1 MWQKQPHTGQLTLN
15 SRILSIFLFHHIYK
29 RVIPVILYMTYKV
42 YAIGGLSIIA
52 LVVALAYNPVPDTE
66 EYDFKSIVSTQLE
79 LNNEQ
84 FVKDTITKSSEWN
97 SLETKIRNA
106 DESKDVSSLDDR
118 QEVLENRINQQSTTI
133 VSLDKRIKLLETKQ
147 VTTTNSGNG
156 DEIITFY
163 LSDGER
169 EEDRFNQGDI
179 VYFYA
184 TVDSNA
190 NYLYY
195 EIWDDDR
202 NVEIK
207 DRRIEVRDNTTL
219 AWAWSIPTTQATGD
233 YYIEI
238 DLGDDN
244 QKIFFDVK

>member
-1 MWQKQPHTGQLTLN
+1 
-15 SRILSIFLFHHIYK
+15 
-29 RVIPVILYMTYKV
+29 MTYKV

-84 FVKDTITKSSEWN
+84 FVKDTIIKSSEWN

-184 TVDSNA
+184 TIDSNA

-207 DRRIEVRDNTTL
+207 DRRIEVRDNTVL

>member
-1 MWQKQPHTGQLTLN
+1 
-15 SRILSIFLFHHIYK
+15 
-29 RVIPVILYMTYKV
+29 MTYKV

-52 LVVALAYNPVPDTE
+52 LIVALAYNPVPSIQET
-66 EYDFKSIVSTQLE
+66 EYDFKNIISTQLE
-79 LNNEQ
+79 LNNKQ
-84 FVKDTITKSSEWN
+84 FIKDTITKSSEWN

-118 QEVLENRINQQSTTI
+118 QVVLENRVNQQSTTI

-207 DRRIEVRDNTTL
+207 DRRIEVRDNTVL
-219 AWAWSIPTTQATGD
+219 AWAWSIPATQATGD

>member
-1 MWQKQPHTGQLTLN
+1 M
-15 SRILSIFLFHHIYK
+15 
-29 RVIPVILYMTYKV
+29 IPVILYMTYKV

-52 LVVALAYNPVPDTE
+52 LIVALAYNPVPSIQET
-66 EYDFKSIVSTQLE
+66 EYDFKNIVSTQLE
-79 LNNEQ
+79 LNNKQ

-97 SLETKIRNA
+97 SLESSISNA
-106 DESKDVSSLDDR
+106 DESKQISALNKDIDK
-118 QEVLENRINQQSTTI
+118 LENRVNQQSTTI
-133 VSLDKRIKLLETKQ
+133 VSLDNRIKLLETNP
-147 VTTTNSGNG
+147 VSSTSSNSDN
-156 DEIITFY
+156 EIVTFY

-184 TVDSNA
+184 TIDSNA

-207 DRRIEVRDNTTL
+207 DRRIEVRDNTVL

-244 QKIFFDVK
+244 QKIFFDVT

>member
-1 MWQKQPHTGQLTLN
+1 M
-15 SRILSIFLFHHIYK
+15 
-29 RVIPVILYMTYKV
+29 IPVILYMTYKV

-207 DRRIEVRDNTTL
+207 DRRIEVRDNTVL

>member
-1 MWQKQPHTGQLTLN
+1 
-15 SRILSIFLFHHIYK
+15 
-29 RVIPVILYMTYKV
+29 MTYKV

-207 DRRIEVRDNTTL
+207 DRRIEVRDNTVL

>member
-1 MWQKQPHTGQLTLN
+1 M
-15 SRILSIFLFHHIYK
+15 
-29 RVIPVILYMTYKV
+29 IPVILYMTYKV

-84 FVKDTITKSSEWN
+84 FVKDTIIKSSEWN

-207 DRRIEVRDNTTL
+207 DRRIEVRDNTVL

>member
-1 MWQKQPHTGQLTLN
+1 
-15 SRILSIFLFHHIYK
+15 
-29 RVIPVILYMTYKV
+29 MTYKV

>member
-1 MWQKQPHTGQLTLN
+1 
-15 SRILSIFLFHHIYK
+15 
-29 RVIPVILYMTYKV
+29 MTYKV

-118 QEVLENRINQQSTTI
+118 QVVLENRVNQQSTTI

-163 LSDGER
+163 FSDGER

-184 TVDSNA
+184 TIDSNA

-207 DRRIEVRDNTTL
+207 DRRIEVRDNTVL

>member
-1 MWQKQPHTGQLTLN
+1 
-15 SRILSIFLFHHIYK
+15 
-29 RVIPVILYMTYKV
+29 MTYKV

-52 LVVALAYNPVPDTE
+52 LIVALAYNPVPSIQET
-66 EYDFKSIVSTQLE
+66 EYDFKNIISTQLE
-79 LNNEQ
+79 LNNKQ
-84 FVKDTITKSSEWN
+84 FIKDTITKSSEWN
-97 SLETKIRNA
+97 SLETKIKNA
-106 DESKDVSSLDDR
+106 DESKDVSSLDDS
-118 QEVLENRINQQSTTI
+118 QEVLENRVNQQSKTI

-147 VTTTNSGNG
+147 VTSTNSGNG
-156 DEIITFY
+156 DEIVTFY

-207 DRRIEVRDNTTL
+207 DRRIEVRDNTVL

>member
-1 MWQKQPHTGQLTLN
+1 
-15 SRILSIFLFHHIYK
+15 
-29 RVIPVILYMTYKV
+29 MTYKV

-52 LVVALAYNPVPDTE
+52 LIVALAYNPVPSIQET
-66 EYDFKSIVSTQLE
+66 EYDFKNIISTQLE
-79 LNNEQ
+79 LNNKQ
-84 FVKDTITKSSEWN
+84 FIKDTITKSSEWN
-97 SLETKIRNA
+97 SLETKIKNA
-106 DESKDVSSLDDR
+106 DESKDVSSLNDS
-118 QEVLENRINQQSTTI
+118 QEVLENRVNQQSKTI
-133 VSLDKRIKLLETKQ
+133 VSLDNRIKQLETKQ
-147 VTTTNSGNG
+147 VTSTSSNNG
-156 DEIITFY
+156 DEIVTFY

-184 TVDSNA
+184 TVNSNA

-207 DRRIEVRDNTTL
+207 DRRIEVRDNTVL

-244 QKIFFDVK
+244 QKIFFDVT